1 MRQSKLTIVT
11 WCFKW
16 GQDRIVKAA

>member
-1 MRQSKLTIVT
+1 MRPQKQA

-16 GQDRIVKAA
+16 GQD